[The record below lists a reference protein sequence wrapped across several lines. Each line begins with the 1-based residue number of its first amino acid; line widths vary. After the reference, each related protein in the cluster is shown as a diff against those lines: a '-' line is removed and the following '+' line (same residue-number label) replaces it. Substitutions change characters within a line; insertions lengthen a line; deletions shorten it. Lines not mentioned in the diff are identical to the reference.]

1 LRADLEQYLKNSK
14 AAVEQ
19 ALSDSLPAKGS
30 SRVADAMRYSVEA
43 GGKRL
48 RPLLCLAT
56 ARVLGADQKEV
67 IDVAGALELVH
78 TYSLIH
84 DDLPAMDN
92 SDLRRGKPS
101 CHAAYGEAIAILAG
115 DGLLTLAFE
124 IIAGYGHKE
133 QRATRAIRIAREL
146 AVAAGVKGMIGGQ
159 DLDLLAEGKSLTLNE
174 VEEIASLKT
183 GALFSAAVRCGAMA
197 TGAGQA
203 ELEILTNFARLTG
216 KAFQIVDDLL
226 DSKATAAELGK
237 PVEADL
243 EKAKATLPALL
254 GAEAAQARADQLY
267 RQAVAELQ
275 RLAVDANL
283 LQMLGHRLIYRNH

>member
-1 LRADLEQYLKNSK
+1 MPDFDQYLEDSK
-14 AAVEQ
+14 AAVDRV
-19 ALSDSLPAKGS
+19 LSESLPAAGS

-56 ARVLGADQKEV
+56 AHLLGIDQKAV

-101 CHAAYGEAIAILAG
+101 CHAVYGDAIAILAG
-115 DGLLTLAFE
+115 DALLTLAFE
-124 IIAGYGHKE
+124 KIAVYGQEE
-133 QRATRAIRIAREL
+133 QRAVRAVRIAREL

-159 DLDLLAEGKSLTLNE
+159 DLDLLAEGKSLTLAE
-174 VEEIASLKT
+174 VEEIAALKT
-183 GALFSAAVRCGAMA
+183 GALFSAAVRCGALA
-197 TGAGQA
+197 AEAGEA
-203 ELEILTNFARLTG
+203 ELVVLSSFARLTG

-243 EKAKATLPALL
+243 GKAKATLPAML
-254 GAEAAQARADQLY
+254 GAEAAQARADELY
-267 RQAVAELQ
+267 RQATAELQ
-275 RLAVDANL
+275 KLTVDASL
-283 LQMLGHRLIYRNH
+283 LQMLGHRLIYRKK

>member
-1 LRADLEQYLKNSK
+1 LIVDLEQYLKNSK
-14 AAVEQ
+14 AAVER
-19 ALSDSLPAKGS
+19 ALGDSLPDKGS

-56 ARVLGADQKEV
+56 AHVLGADQKEV
-67 IDVAGALELVH
+67 IDVASALELIH

-92 SDLRRGKPS
+92 SNLRRGKPS
-101 CHAAYGEAIAILAG
+101 CHAAHGEAIAILAG

-124 IIAGYGHKE
+124 KIASYGQEE

-146 AVAAGVKGMIGGQ
+146 AAAAGVKGMIGGQ

-183 GALFSAAVRCGAMA
+183 GALFSAAVRCGALA
-197 TGAGQA
+197 AGAGQA
-203 ELEILTNFARLTG
+203 ELEILSSFARLTG

-254 GAEAAQARADQLY
+254 GAEAAQARADELY
-267 RQAVAELQ
+267 RQATAELQ
-275 RLAVDANL
+275 KLAVDASL
-283 LQMLGHRLIYRNH
+283 LQMLGHRLIYRNK

>member
-1 LRADLEQYLKNSK
+1 LIVDLEQYLKNSK
-14 AAVEQ
+14 AAVER
-19 ALSDSLPAKGS
+19 ALGDSLPDKGS

-56 ARVLGADQKEV
+56 AQVLGADQKEV
-67 IDVAGALELVH
+67 IDVASALELIH

-92 SDLRRGKPS
+92 SNLRRGKPS
-101 CHAAYGEAIAILAG
+101 CHAAHGEAIAILAG

-124 IIAGYGHKE
+124 KIASYGQEE

-146 AVAAGVKGMIGGQ
+146 AAAAGVKGMIGGQ

-183 GALFSAAVRCGAMA
+183 GALFSAAVRCGALA
-197 TGAGQA
+197 AGAGQA
-203 ELEILTNFARLTG
+203 ELEILSSFARLTG

-254 GAEAAQARADQLY
+254 GAEAAQARADELY
-267 RQAVAELQ
+267 RQATAELQ
-275 RLAVDANL
+275 KLAVDAIL
-283 LQMLGHRLIYRNH
+283 LQMLGHRLIYRNK

>member
-1 LRADLEQYLKNSK
+1 LIVDLEQYLKNSK
-14 AAVEQ
+14 AAVER
-19 ALSDSLPAKGS
+19 ALGDSLPDKGS

-56 ARVLGADQKEV
+56 AHVLGADQKEV
-67 IDVAGALELVH
+67 IDVASALELIH

-101 CHAAYGEAIAILAG
+101 CHAAHGEAIAILAG

-124 IIAGYGHKE
+124 KIASYGQEE

-146 AVAAGVKGMIGGQ
+146 AAAAGVKGMIGGQ

-183 GALFSAAVRCGAMA
+183 GALFSAAVRCGALA
-197 TGAGQA
+197 AGAGQA
-203 ELEILTNFARLTG
+203 ELEILSSFARLTG

-254 GAEAAQARADQLY
+254 GAEAAQARADELY
-267 RQAVAELQ
+267 RQATAELQ
-275 RLAVDANL
+275 KLAVDAIL
-283 LQMLGHRLIYRNH
+283 LQMLGHRLIYRNK

>member
-1 LRADLEQYLKNSK
+1 LIVDLEQYLKNSK
-14 AAVEQ
+14 AAVER
-19 ALSDSLPAKGS
+19 ALGDSLPDKGS

-56 ARVLGADQKEV
+56 AHVLGADQKEV
-67 IDVAGALELVH
+67 IDVASALELIH

-101 CHAAYGEAIAILAG
+101 CHAAHGEAIAILAG

-124 IIAGYGHKE
+124 KIASYGQEE

-146 AVAAGVKGMIGGQ
+146 AAAAGVKGMIGGQ

-183 GALFSAAVRCGAMA
+183 GALFSAAVRCGALA
-197 TGAGQA
+197 AGAGQA
-203 ELEILTNFARLTG
+203 ELEILSSFARLTG

-254 GAEAAQARADQLY
+254 GAEAAQARADELY
-267 RQAVAELQ
+267 RQATAELEK
-275 RLAVDANL
+275 LAVDASL
-283 LQMLGHRLIYRNH
+283 LQMLGHRLIYRNK

>member
-1 LRADLEQYLKNSK
+1 LIVDLEQYLKNSK
-14 AAVEQ
+14 AAVER
-19 ALSDSLPAKGS
+19 ALGDSLPDKGS

-56 ARVLGADQKEV
+56 AHVLGADQKEV
-67 IDVAGALELVH
+67 IDVASALELIH

-92 SDLRRGKPS
+92 SNLRRGKPS
-101 CHAAYGEAIAILAG
+101 CHAAHGEAIAILAG

-124 IIAGYGHKE
+124 KIASYGQEE

-146 AVAAGVKGMIGGQ
+146 AAAAGVKGMIGGQ

-183 GALFSAAVRCGAMA
+183 GALFSAAVRCGALA
-197 TGAGQA
+197 AGAGQA
-203 ELEILTNFARLTG
+203 ELEILSSFARLTG

-254 GAEAAQARADQLY
+254 GAEAAQARADELY
-267 RQAVAELQ
+267 RQATAELQ
-275 RLAVDANL
+275 KLAVDAIL
-283 LQMLGHRLIYRNH
+283 LQMLGHRLIYRNK

>member
-1 LRADLEQYLKNSK
+1 LIVDLEQYLKNSK
-14 AAVEQ
+14 AAVER
-19 ALSDSLPAKGS
+19 ALGDSLPDKGS

-56 ARVLGADQKEV
+56 AHVLGADQKEV
-67 IDVAGALELVH
+67 IDVASALELIH

-101 CHAAYGEAIAILAG
+101 CHSAHGEAIAILAG

-124 IIAGYGHKE
+124 KIASYGQEE

-146 AVAAGVKGMIGGQ
+146 AAAAGIKGMIGGQ
-159 DLDLLAEGKSLTLNE
+159 DLDLFAEGKSLTLNE
-174 VEEIASLKT
+174 VEKIASLKT
-183 GALFSAAVRCGAMA
+183 GALFSAAVRCGALA
-197 TGAGQA
+197 AGAGQA
-203 ELEILTNFARLTG
+203 ELEILSSFARLTG

-254 GAEAAQARADQLY
+254 GAEAAQARADELY
-267 RQAVAELQ
+267 RQATAELQ
-275 RLAVDANL
+275 KLAVDASL
-283 LQMLGHRLIYRNH
+283 LQMLGHRLIYRNK

>member
-1 LRADLEQYLKNSK
+1 LIVDLEQYIKNSK
-14 AAVEQ
+14 AAVER
-19 ALSDSLPAKGS
+19 ALGDSLPDKGS

-56 ARVLGADQKEV
+56 AHVLGADQKEV
-67 IDVAGALELVH
+67 IDVASALELIH

-101 CHAAYGEAIAILAG
+101 CHSAHGEAIAILAG

-124 IIAGYGHKE
+124 KIASYGQEE

-146 AVAAGVKGMIGGQ
+146 AAAAGVKGMIGGQ

-183 GALFSAAVRCGAMA
+183 GALFSAAVRCGALA
-197 TGAGQA
+197 AGAGQA
-203 ELEILTNFARLTG
+203 ELEILSSFARLTG

-254 GAEAAQARADQLY
+254 GAEAAQARADQLN
-267 RQAVAELQ
+267 RQATAELQ
-275 RLAVDANL
+275 KLAVDASL
-283 LQMLGHRLIYRNH
+283 LQMLGHRLIYRNK